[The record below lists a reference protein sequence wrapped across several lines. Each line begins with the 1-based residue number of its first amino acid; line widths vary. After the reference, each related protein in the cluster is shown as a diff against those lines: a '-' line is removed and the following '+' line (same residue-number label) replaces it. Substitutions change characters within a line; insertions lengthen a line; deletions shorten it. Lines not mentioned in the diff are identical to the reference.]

1 MTILH
6 DNLYTKRAVA
16 PRRGRNRYLSRAM
29 WMKWVPPWRKERLLQ
44 KKREMTKRSPNS
56 TTCLAMLSATLGP
69 LSNQQNKHHP
79 NPNRPLH
86 RPARPA
92 HRVALP
98 QALRPV
104 HPPAPV
110 RPTERPPEAHPPAPQ
125 AALHPVLPAA
135 HRAVLLPAL
144 HPVLLRAH
152 PPVHLPTHQPSLWRR
167 PRKTPRRKMPPSPR
181 PNLQRQLNRPMR
193 PIHSF
198 RPQQK

>member
-69 LSNQQNKHHP
+69 LSNQQKKHHL
-79 NPNRPLH
+79 NPNRRLH
-86 RPARPA
+86 HPARPA
-92 HRVALP
+92 HQVPLP
-98 QALRPV
+98 LDLRPV
-104 HPPAPV
+104 RPPAPPRV
-110 RPTERPPEAHPPAPQ
+110 HRAAHRVVPQ
-125 AALHPVLPAA
+125 VALHPVLPAA
-135 HRAVLLPAL
+135 HRVALHPAP

-167 PRKTPRRKMPPSPR
+167 SRKTPRRKMPPSPR

>member
-98 QALRPV
+98 QALRLV
-104 HPPAPV
+104 HPLVP
-110 RPTERPPEAHPPAPQ
+110 RRDPPAALPQ
-125 AALHPVLPAA
+125 
-135 HRAVLLPAL
+135 
-144 HPVLLRAH
+144 AH
-152 PPVHLPTHQPSLWRR
+152 PPV
-167 PRKTPRRKMPPSPR
+167 PPAAPPLVPLRSA
-181 PNLQRQLNRPMR
+181 
-193 PIHSF
+193 F
-198 RPQQK
+198 RPPVGSSEWPPFSSPCRRTNRACGGGRGRRLQGR